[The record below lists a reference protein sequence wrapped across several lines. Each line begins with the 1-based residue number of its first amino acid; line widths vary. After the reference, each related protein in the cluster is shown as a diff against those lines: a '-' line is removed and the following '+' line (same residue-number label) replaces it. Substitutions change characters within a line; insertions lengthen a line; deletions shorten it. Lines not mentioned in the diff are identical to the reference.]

1 MEFLTHEKLFRTE
14 KIVKNRSVSNILVL
28 GLGALGSNLVPLL
41 VRNGFSKI
49 TGLDFDRI
57 DRHNPANQY
66 FTLTDVGRK
75 KTAVLRNKVHRELGS
90 QIIVIDRRVETVNVN
105 IFKSF
110 DLIIDTFDNW
120 EARQYIQSVC
130 RELTIS
136 DKLLHLGMSDQGYS
150 EIKWDN
156 CYKIPEVEIDQEDI
170 CEYPL
175 ACNLVYN
182 TVALSAEIICQFIDS
197 GKQNN
202 CTFTINDLCITKL

>member
-1 MEFLTHEKLFRTE
+1 MELRAKTN
-14 KIVKNRSVSNILVL
+14 VLVL

-41 VRNGFSKI
+41 IRNGFIKI

-75 KTAVLRNKVHRELGS
+75 KTAILKNKVHRELGV
-90 QIIVIDRRVETVNVN
+90 QIAVIDRRVETINHN
-105 IFKSF
+105 QFRAF

-120 EARQYIQSVC
+120 EARSFVQKVC
-130 RELTIS
+130 RELGTAER
-136 DKLLHLGMSDQGYS
+136 LLHIGMSDQGYS

-156 CYKIPEVEIDQEDI
+156 YYNIPEVETEQEDI

-182 TVALSAEIICQFIDS
+182 TVSLSAEVICQYIDNRN
-197 GKQNN
+197 QIN
-202 CTFTINDLCITKL
+202 CTFTINDLNITKL

>member
-1 MEFLTHEKLFRTE
+1 M
-14 KIVKNRSVSNILVL
+14 VL

-41 VRNGFSKI
+41 VRNGFSNI

-75 KTAVLRNKVHRELGS
+75 KTAVLRNKVHRELGT
-90 QIIVIDRRVETVNVN
+90 QIAIIDRKIETINPN
-105 IFKSF
+105 QLRSF
-110 DLIIDTFDNW
+110 DLILDTFDNW
-120 EARQYIQSVC
+120 EARSWIQNAC
-130 RELTIS
+130 RELGVS
-136 DKLLHLGMSDQGYS
+136 DRLLHLGMSDQGYS

-156 CYKIPEVEIDQEDI
+156 YYKIPEIEADQEDI

-182 TVALSAEIICQFIDS
+182 TVSLSAEIICQYIDNGNQS
-197 GKQNN
+197 N
-202 CTFTINDLCITKL
+202 CTFTINDLSITKL